1 MVKLPPLSL
10 YIHIPW
16 CVQKCPYCD
25 FNSHALKGE
34 VPHDD
39 YVQHL
44 LNDLDNDV
52 ANAQRIII
60 CNDEV
65 YNDEVR
71 RTLLRQAAPP
81 GMKVNVVNIEKA
93 VAVYHN
99 PQYQDETVF
108 YLFTRPQDALAMVR
122 QGVKIDTLNIGGM
135 AWRPGKKQLT
145 KAVSLDD
152 DDINAFHELNN
163 LGVILD
169 LRVVASDPSINIIDK
184 INEQLIAN

>member
-1 MVKLPPLSL
+1 MNITLARIDDRL
-10 YIHIPW
+10 IHGQVTTVW
-16 CVQKCPYCD
+16 SK
-25 FNSHALKGE
+25 
-34 VPHDD
+34 
-39 YVQHL
+39 
-44 LNDLDNDV
+44 V

-122 QGVKIDTLNIGGM
+122 QGVKIGTLNIGGM
-135 AWRPGKKQLT
+135 AWRPDKKQLT
-145 KAVSLDD
+145 KAVSLD

-163 LGVILD
+163 LGIILD

>member
-1 MVKLPPLSL
+1 MNITLARIDDRL
-10 YIHIPW
+10 IHGQVTTVW
-16 CVQKCPYCD
+16 SK
-25 FNSHALKGE
+25 
-34 VPHDD
+34 
-39 YVQHL
+39 
-44 LNDLDNDV
+44 V

-122 QGVKIDTLNIGGM
+122 QGVKIGTLNIGGM

-152 DDINAFHELNN
+152 DINAFHELNN
-163 LGVILD
+163 LGIILD

>member
-1 MVKLPPLSL
+1 MLD
-10 YIHIPW
+10 IPRE
-16 CVQKCPYCD
+16 
-25 FNSHALKGE
+25 N
-34 VPHDD
+34 
-39 YVQHL
+39 
-44 LNDLDNDV
+44 
-52 ANAQRIII
+52 II
-60 CNDEV
+60 CVTMPCFGTTD
-65 YNDEVR
+65 
-71 RTLLRQAAPP
+71 RTYQNAVSLIHELGATL
-81 GMKVNVVNIEKA
+81 KEVNIEKA

-122 QGVKIDTLNIGGM
+122 QGVKIGTLNIGGM

>member
-1 MVKLPPLSL
+1 MISL
-10 YIHIPW
+10 VRIDDRLIHGQVTTVW
-16 CVQKCPYCD
+16 SK
-25 FNSHALKGE
+25 
-34 VPHDD
+34 
-39 YVQHL
+39 
-44 LNDLDNDV
+44 V

-60 CNDEV
+60 CNDDV
-65 YNDEVR
+65 YNDDVR

-81 GMKVNVVNIEKA
+81 GMKVNVVNLEKA

-108 YLFTRPQDALAMVR
+108 YLFTNPQDVLTMVQ
-122 QGVKIDTLNIGGM
+122 QGVNIATLNIGGM

>member
-1 MVKLPPLSL
+1 MNITLARIDDRL
-10 YIHIPW
+10 IHGQVTTVW
-16 CVQKCPYCD
+16 SK
-25 FNSHALKGE
+25 
-34 VPHDD
+34 
-39 YVQHL
+39 
-44 LNDLDNDV
+44 V

-60 CNDEV
+60 CNDEG

-122 QGVKIDTLNIGGM
+122 QGVKIGTLNIGGM

-145 KAVSLDD
+145 KAVSLD